1 MNDGKIDRKLFEQKL
16 VSTAL
21 PKYLKFMSSN
31 CLCCFD
37 KKVQTFYFFKV
48 SESIDD
54 EIYNNLIVTII
65 DVSSIMGLVSKSF
78 MELYT
83 TLKLLQAGYSQNDIA
98 NVFNIKSGRAYYLIK
113 DAQTFSLSTLEEYVN
128 QIIKLDYQV
137 KKGLIDK
144 SFGFEMFLL
153 SI

>member
-1 MNDGKIDRKLFEQKL
+1 
-16 VSTAL
+16 
-21 PKYLKFMSSN
+21 
-31 CLCCFD
+31 
-37 KKVQTFYFFKV
+37 
-48 SESIDD
+48 
-54 EIYNNLIVTII
+54 
-65 DVSSIMGLVSKSF
+65 MGLVSKSF